1 MRAPR
6 DLGVAVDSNRRRPD
20 RLAAR
25 RPYTRG
31 VRSHAWIDRR
41 SQALHEAIAAK
52 LDQDVRLL
60 EIARA
65 NLRRWLSANPAP
77 ALLEWRALLDRM
89 TAAEVSELLRS
100 SEESAARLRQSS
112 PFAGILT
119 PGERQAILDRYESR
133 GT

>member
-1 MRAPR
+1 M
-6 DLGVAVDSNRRRPD
+6 
-20 RLAAR
+20 
-25 RPYTRG
+25 
-31 VRSHAWIDRR
+31 RSHAWIDRR